1 MPPAGTPGGGAE
13 EEDVLG
19 KGSKYYKVS
28 GSGARKPARA
38 HSIRARVKRGGGL
51 PAPCA
56 PLHPVSPRP
65 VLPPMQTLAMGPRWG
80 W

>member
-28 GSGARKPARA
+28 GSGARKHARA
-38 HSIRARVKRGGGL
+38 HSIRARVKRVRGC
-51 PAPCA
+51 PPTA
-56 PLHPVSPRP
+56 PLSTPVRP
-65 VLPPMQTLAMGPRWG
+65 AQGCH
-80 W
+80 